1 MAGSVVVAVL
11 GVVLVALGVFLLYRD
26 RNRRKRSAGERR
38 DILLQDPS
46 PADSF
51 YAPPRSSFAMQQMN
65 ERSVFT
71 LPAPGATS
79 AYTLEGQSLSYT
91 APQES
96 SMTLV
101 SASGAGMLEKQR
113 LGGLYATSS
122 PSTSSQFGSTPQ
134 VADAPHDEDENPHR
148 DFPPPGYGQVFPP
161 SHEP

>member
-1 MAGSVVVAVL
+1 MAGSVVAAVL
-11 GVVLVALGVFLLYRD
+11 GIVLVALGVFLLYRD
-26 RNRRKRSAGERR
+26 RNRRRRRAGERR

-46 PADSF
+46 PANLF
-51 YAPPRSSFAMQQMN
+51 YAPPRSGLAMQQMS

-91 APQES
+91 APQGS

-101 SASGAGMLEKQR
+101 SASGAGMLDKQH
-113 LGGLYATSS
+113 LGGVYATSS
-122 PSTSSQFGSTPQ
+122 PSTSSQFGSIPQ
-134 VADAPHDEDENPHR
+134 VTDASHEDENPQQ
-148 DFPPPGYGQVFPP
+148 DFSPPGHGLVFPP